1 MTPDDKIVS
10 NCTVFL
16 LSKAYQKGHQ
26 LVQKR
31 LKPYGITNVQYVI
44 LEMLWEREGLTAA
57 ELGAR
62 LMIDKA
68 TMSGI
73 LERMTD
79 ADLLIKKQD
88 EKDRRLFHLYP
99 SKSINKKK
107 DKLIAERKSA
117 NEELLKGFSTNE
129 RATLKRLLVDMI

>member
-1 MTPDDKIVS
+1 MTKKDKTVMD
-10 NCTVFL
+10 CTVFL

-26 LVQKR
+26 LVKKR
-31 LKPYGITNVQYVI
+31 LKPYGITNVQYVV
-44 LEMLWEREGLTAA
+44 LEMLWEQEGLTAA

-73 LERMTD
+73 LERMAD
-79 ADLLIKKQD
+79 AELLIKKQD

-99 SKSINKKK
+99 SKTVNRIKQ
-107 DKLIAERKSA
+107 KLIEERKAA
-117 NEELLKGFSTNE
+117 NEELLKGFDKNQRTIL
-129 RATLKRLLVDMI
+129 RQMLTDML